1 MSKSTK
7 PIDPKTKERYAELI
21 GLELTHP
28 EASGATGIS
37 ERSGQRLM
45 AKPEYRKIADDYG
58 RSGGRQDAA
67 AQAILDLLTATKPDG
82 SPDHQRRVKGAELYL
97 ESVEGGPSRGL
108 PPGVVLRFPVLR
120 EARETP

>member
-28 EASGATGIS
+28 EASGAAGIS

-82 SPDHQRRVKGAELYL
+82 SPDFQRRAKGAELYL
-97 ESVEGGPSRGL
+97 EDAGGDRYADML
-108 PPGVVLRFPVLR
+108 PGVKVRYLVPR